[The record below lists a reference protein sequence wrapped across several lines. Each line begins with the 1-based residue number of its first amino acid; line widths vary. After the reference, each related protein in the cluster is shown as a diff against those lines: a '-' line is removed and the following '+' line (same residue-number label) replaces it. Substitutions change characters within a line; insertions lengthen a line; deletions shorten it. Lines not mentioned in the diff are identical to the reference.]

1 MAAIRRALE
10 SERKAEQEF
19 VETTRGAESAPR
31 GWPAALVLFH
41 IGMWRER
48 LRNALTNI
56 SEGKD
61 YERPPA
67 NIDEVNEAELAR
79 GIGTPLTDAAAR
91 SDHLLAEI
99 IELYVKLGDR
109 PIDWSVSKTTTEA
122 VLRNSFTHP
131 RTHIA
136 EYYRENGEVERAR
149 RVTEQAVDELR
160 AAGAPPL
167 VLGAALYNLACARVA
182 ERRNDDA
189 LALLREAF
197 PMRPDIKAAAAEDSD
212 LGTLRDDARFQ
223 ELLKP

>member
-1 MAAIRRALE
+1 M
-10 SERKAEQEF
+10 
-19 VETTRGAESAPR
+19 ETARGAESAPR
-31 GWPAALVLFH
+31 GWPAALVMFH
-41 IGMWRER
+41 LGMWRER

-79 GIGTPLTDAAAR
+79 GIGTPLTDAASR

-99 IELYVKLGDR
+99 IELYEKLGDR
-109 PIDWSVSKTTTEA
+109 PIDWGLTQTTTEA

-149 RVTEQAVDELR
+149 GRS
-160 AAGAPPL
+160 
-167 VLGAALYNLACARVA
+167 
-182 ERRNDDA
+182 DDA
-189 LALLREAF
+189 LALLKEAF
-197 PMRPDIKAAAAEDSD
+197 PMRPDMRAAAAEDSD
-212 LGTLRDDARFQ
+212 LGALRDDVRFQ
-223 ELLKP
+223 ELVKA

>member
-67 NIDEVNEAELAR
+67 NIDEVNETELAR

-122 VLRNSFTHP
+122 ILRNSFTHP
-131 RTHIA
+131 RAHIA

-149 RVTEQAVDELR
+149 RVSEQAVDELR

-197 PMRPDIKAAAAEDSD
+197 PMRPDMRAAAAEDSD
-212 LGTLRDDARFQ
+212 LGALRDDVRFQ
-223 ELLKP
+223 ELVKA

>member
-1 MAAIRRALE
+1 M
-10 SERKAEQEF
+10 
-19 VETTRGAESAPR
+19 
-31 GWPAALVLFH
+31 LFH
-41 IGMWRER
+41 VGMWRER

-67 NIDEVNEAELAR
+67 NIDEFNEAELAR

-99 IELYVKLGDR
+99 IELYEKLGDR
-109 PIDWSVSKTTTEA
+109 PIDWGVSKTTTEA

-149 RVTEQAVDELR
+149 RVTEQAVDVLR
-160 AAGAPPL
+160 EADAPRL

-189 LALLREAF
+189 LPLLREAF
-197 PMRPDIKAAAAEDSD
+197 PMRPDIKAAAAEDSA
-212 LGTLRDDARFQ
+212 LGPLRDDTRFQ

>member
-182 ERRNDDA
+182 EGRNDEA
-189 LALLREAF
+189 LPLLKEAF
-197 PMRPDIKAAAAEDSD
+197 LMRPDLKAAAAKDSD

>member
-1 MAAIRRALE
+1 M
-10 SERKAEQEF
+10 
-19 VETTRGAESAPR
+19 ETARGAESAPR
-31 GWPAALVLFH
+31 GWPAALVMFH
-41 IGMWRER
+41 LGMWRER

-99 IELYVKLGDR
+99 IELYEKLGDR
-109 PIDWSVSKTTTEA
+109 PIDWGLTQTTTEA

-131 RTHIA
+131 RTHIT
-136 EYYRENGEVERAR
+136 EYYRENGEVDRAR

-160 AAGAPPL
+160 TAEAPRL
-167 VLGAALYNLACARVA
+167 ALGAALYNLACGRVA
-182 ERRNDDA
+182 EGRSEDA
-189 LALLREAF
+189 LALLKEAF
-197 PMRPDIKAAAAEDSD
+197 PMRPDIKAAAAEDSH
-212 LGTLRDDARFQ
+212 LGALRDDVRFQ
-223 ELLKP
+223 ELIKA

>member
-67 NIDEVNEAELAR
+67 IIDEVNEAELAR

-197 PMRPDIKAAAAEDSD
+197 PMRPDIKAAAAEDSG

>member
-1 MAAIRRALE
+1 MR
-10 SERKAEQEF
+10 S
-19 VETTRGAESAPR
+19 AESAPR

-41 IGMWRER
+41 MGMWRER
-48 LRNALTNI
+48 LRNALTNM
-56 SEGKD
+56 SEGKE

-67 NIDEVNEAELAR
+67 NIDEVNEAELAS

-99 IELYVKLGDR
+99 IDLYEKLGDR
-109 PIDWSVSKTTTEA
+109 PIDWSLSKTTTEA

-149 RVTEQAVDELR
+149 RVTEQTVDELR
-160 AAGAPPL
+160 EADAPRL

-197 PMRPDIKAAAAEDSD
+197 PMRPDLKAAATEDSD

>member
-67 NIDEVNEAELAR
+67 IIDEVNEAELAR

>member
-122 VLRNSFTHP
+122 ILRNSFTHP
-131 RTHIA
+131 RAHIA

-149 RVTEQAVDELR
+149 RVSEQAVDELR

-223 ELLKP
+223 ELLRP

>member
-223 ELLKP
+223 ELLRP